1 MESKKG
7 AEEMGIHASNRFAQ
21 GGRKRNLDPKGTKK
35 SGTIF
40 QMNRDTEMRVSETIT
55 LSQPKSSR
63 KKGFKLLFFL
73 FH

>member
-1 MESKKG
+1 MESKQG

-40 QMNRDTEMRVSETIT
+40 QMNRDRNESQRDHYIIT
-55 LSQPKSSR
+55 TQEL
-63 KKGFKLLFFL
+63 KKEGI
-73 FH
+73 